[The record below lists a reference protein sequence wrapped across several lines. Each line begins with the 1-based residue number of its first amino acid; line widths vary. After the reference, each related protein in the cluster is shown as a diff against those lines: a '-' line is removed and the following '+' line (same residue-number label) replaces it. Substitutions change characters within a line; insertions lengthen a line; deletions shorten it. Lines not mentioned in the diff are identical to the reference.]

1 MLKPFPTIAFR
12 RDLRKCQKRGLPINE
27 LREVI
32 LALSE
37 EKPLDARYQDHRLS
51 GNYAAYRECHI
62 QPDWLLIY
70 RVEQEKLLLVLTR
83 TGTHADLFDE

>member
-1 MLKPFPTIAFR
+1 MLKPFPTTAFR
-12 RDLRKCQKRGLPINE
+12 RDLRKCQKRGLPVNE
-27 LREVI
+27 LSEVI

-37 EKPLDARYQDHRLS
+37 EKPLDARYRDHRLS